1 MNDTFVKKIIPK
13 LQPEEIITFLWDD
26 NTVLHRHSDWEF
38 TSTMDGTGINVVN
51 GEEYPLMPGIF
62 VLLGPK
68 HVHRYYS
75 DAPIKRHDICVPD
88 EKMRQ
93 LADILQPDLYKKLSS
108 SEKPIIIKLSVESFN
123 EIHERLSKIDLL
135 GQDNRDVRA
144 ILVSIVMY
152 LLGVYLEHK
161 SEKNMP
167 KSVILFLQR
176 ISDPDVF
183 SMRIN
188 DIIGFSSYS
197 HSQFIKIFKTY
208 VGKTIIEY
216 VTDLRIAHA
225 AKLLS
230 STDLKVI
237 TIASKVGYD
246 NQSFFAQ
253 KFKDRYNVSPV
264 EYRRAT
270 RKET

>member
-51 GEEYPLMPGIF
+51 GEEHPLMPGIF

-167 KSVILFLQR
+167 KSVISFLQR
-176 ISDPDVF
+176 ISDPRRVLYENKRHYRVQFLFALSIYQNFQNLRRKNDY
-183 SMRIN
+183 RIRN
-188 DIIGFSSYS
+188 R
-197 HSQFIKIFKTY
+197 FKNRARGET
-208 VGKTIIEY
+208 
-216 VTDLRIAHA
+216 A
-225 AKLLS
+225 
-230 STDLKVI
+230 
-237 TIASKVGYD
+237 
-246 NQSFFAQ
+246 FFH
-253 KFKDRYNVSPV
+253 RP
-264 EYRRAT
+264 
-270 RKET
+270 

>member
-1 MNDTFVKKIIPK
+1 MNDTVVKKIIPK
-13 LQPEEIITFLWDD
+13 LQPDEIITFLWDD

-93 LADILQPDLYKKLSS
+93 LADILQPDLYKKLSA

-123 EIHERLSKIDLL
+123 EIHERLSKIDSL
-135 GQDNRDVRA
+135 GQDNRNVRA

-167 KSVILFLQR
+167 KSV
-176 ISDPDVF
+176 
-183 SMRIN
+183 MRIN

>member
-1 MNDTFVKKIIPK
+1 M
-13 LQPEEIITFLWDD
+13 
-26 NTVLHRHSDWEF
+26 
-38 TSTMDGTGINVVN
+38 
-51 GEEYPLMPGIF
+51 
-62 VLLGPK
+62 
-68 HVHRYYS
+68 
-75 DAPIKRHDICVPD
+75 
-88 EKMRQ
+88 
-93 LADILQPDLYKKLSS
+93 LY
-108 SEKPIIIKLSVESFN
+108 F
-123 EIHERLSKIDLL
+123 
-135 GQDNRDVRA
+135 
-144 ILVSIVMY
+144 
-152 LLGVYLEHK
+152 K
-161 SEKNMP
+161 S
-167 KSVILFLQR
+167 R
-176 ISDPDVF
+176 T
-183 SMRIN
+183 
-188 DIIGFSSYS
+188 
-197 HSQFIKIFKTY
+197 FIKIFKTY